1 MKYHTAA
8 LTLLISAFLITLQSP
23 PAQGQE
29 PNIEVVRVST
39 DLVTVPVMV
48 KTRAGGY
55 VPNLQVED
63 FRVYEDAVEQQI
75 SHFETIDK
83 PFTVVLMLDISDS
96 TRIELQDIQNAAVAF
111 LKQLRPD
118 DRALVVAFDKQ
129 VVRLTPIIGDTRL
142 LSDAINKAKA
152 GGGTALYDAI
162 DTVISSYLKAAS
174 GRKAIV
180 LLTDGIDTSSVR
192 TTYDSTAALANEQYA
207 LIYPIQWNTPD
218 NFLGRQLARGDNTA
232 VIGVTYTTPKGESLR
247 QAYTRGTEYLRLLAR
262 TSGGRF
268 QQAEKLKSLERSFA
282 QIAEELRQQ
291 YELGYYPRNR
301 AASRRKRRIKITVR
315 VPDTIV
321 HARSS
326 YSYNPQ
332 TR

>member
-1 MKYHTAA
+1 MKYHPAA
-8 LTLLISAFLITLQSP
+8 LTLLISAVLVTLQSP
-23 PAQGQE
+23 PALGQE
-29 PNIEVVRVST
+29 PNVEVVRVST
-39 DLVTVPVMV
+39 DLVTVPVIV

-63 FRVYEDAVEQQI
+63 FRVYEDGVEQQI
-75 SHFETIDK
+75 SYFETIDK

-96 TRIELQDIQNAAVAF
+96 IELQDIQNAAIAF

-118 DRALVVAFDKQ
+118 DRSLVVAFDKQ
-129 VVRLTPIIGDTRL
+129 VVRLTPITGDPRL
-142 LSDAINKAKA
+142 LSEAINKAKA
-152 GGGTALYDAI
+152 RGGTALYDAI
-162 DTVISSYLKAAS
+162 DTVISSYLKAVS

-218 NFLGRQLARGDNTA
+218 NLLARQLARGDNTA
-232 VIGVTYTTPKGESLR
+232 VLGVTYTTPKGESLR

-301 AASRRKRRIKITVR
+301 AATRRKRRIRITVR